1 MGAMHIMAGLCRFDD
16 GSLFVVAVV
25 SAALVLATSG
35 RQQSGRCARCGQR
48 NRQEAV
54 YCAQCGRKLSE

>member
-1 MGAMHIMAGLCRFDD
+1 MDPFQVIATFCGFED

-35 RQQSGRCARCGQR
+35 RRSSRRCSRCSQL
-48 NRQEAV
+48 NREEAI
-54 YCAQCGRKLSE
+54 YCAQCGKKLSE